1 VPIGV
6 ATPKR
11 KSTSAIKK
19 GYDPKPALVNVIAKL
34 PTTKAVST
42 LARLMVAVS
51 GRAKKG
57 M

>member
-1 VPIGV
+1 VPTGV